1 MNNIETKRINK
12 LTIIVITSLL
22 IIGCAPAKHGSQ
34 MNKNTSDINY
44 NLSMTEEIFITS
56 EAGDKIARQQN
67 LTFHQGNA
75 SGKVIV
81 IRPDIKK
88 QKMFWRSSTIPP
100 PPG

>member
-1 MNNIETKRINK
+1 
-12 LTIIVITSLL
+12 
-22 IIGCAPAKHGSQ
+22 

-88 QKMFWRSSTIPP
+88 QKIVGIGTSFT
-100 PPG
+100 